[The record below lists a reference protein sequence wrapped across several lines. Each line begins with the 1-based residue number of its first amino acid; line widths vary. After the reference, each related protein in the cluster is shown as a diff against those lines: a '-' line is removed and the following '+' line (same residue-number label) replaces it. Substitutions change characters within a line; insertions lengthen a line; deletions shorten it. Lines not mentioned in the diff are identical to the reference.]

1 MSEPATPLLFVA
13 AVAAWVGSFFFLVG
27 AIGFVRLPDFY
38 TRVHAPTK
46 AATLGIPFMAFASM
60 LVHLGAGFEIWME
73 DVLIILFVFLTVPV
87 STQILIRAAAA
98 RKVPSSHETMGRP
111 SIEPVERVDVD
122 RVNQEE

>member
-13 AVAAWVGSFFFLVG
+13 AVAAWVGSFFFLAG

-98 RKVPSSHETMGRP
+98 RKVPSSPETVGRP
-111 SIEPVERVDVD
+111 PIEAVERVDVD